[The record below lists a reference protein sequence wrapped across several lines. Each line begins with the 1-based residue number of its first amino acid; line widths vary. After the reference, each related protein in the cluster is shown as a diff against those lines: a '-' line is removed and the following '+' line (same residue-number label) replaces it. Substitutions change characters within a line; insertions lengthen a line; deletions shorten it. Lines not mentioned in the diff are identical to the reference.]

1 MAHERTIGDYNI
13 GDLVLIVKGAR
24 EHNGTIGRIVH
35 FGAGTGCFIAPED
48 TGSGDQPDFIFAH
61 LHHLRHCSAEH
72 MCLCNET
79 D

>member
-1 MAHERTIGDYNI
+1 MAHECTIGDYNI

-35 FGAGTGCFIAPED
+35 FGAGTGCFIAPEEM
-48 TGSGDQPDFIFAH
+48 GSEHQPELIFAH
-61 LHHLRHCSAEH
+61 FRNLRPCDMTTMRVGS
-72 MCLCNET
+72 ET